1 MANTI
6 GYAKVFQEVLD
17 KVVTQQ
23 LTSGKLEMGAGLYKY
38 NGGKTVAIADIALDG
53 LANYSRSDGY
63 ASGNASLTWTDH
75 TFSQDR
81 GRRFDLDV
89 MDIDESAFVA
99 DASVLLSEFGR
110 TQIAPELDVY
120 RFSSIAKKA
129 YGLGTTNYTSALT
142 VTKTNVFEKLTEDIT
157 KAVDGGFDPAELIAY
172 MPWSIYNLLVN
183 SSDIQKRLDVG
194 TRTDAQGVE
203 TRFYKLN
210 GVELV
215 PVMGNRMKSGYSF
228 GESGFAPVSGAIA
241 INWLIVPKGG
251 AVAIVKHN
259 VTKVIAPEQNQKYDG
274 YSVYARVY
282 HDIFFPKN
290 KAKGII
296 ASFGGTVAAGA
307 FNA

>member
-6 GYAKVFQEVLD
+6 GYAKVFQSVLD
-17 KVVTQQ
+17 AVVVQQ

-38 NGGKTVAIADIALDG
+38 NGGKSIEIADIALSG
-53 LANYSRSDGY
+53 LGNYDRAEGY
-63 ASGNASLTWTDH
+63 ASGNASLTWSSYN
-75 TFSQDR
+75 FRQDR
-81 GRRFDLDV
+81 GRRFDLDYL
-89 MDIDESAFVA
+89 DINESNFVA

-120 RFSSIAKKA
+120 RFSEIAKKA

-142 VTKTNVFEKLTEDIT
+142 VTKSNVFEKLTEDIT
-157 KAVDGGFDPAELIAY
+157 KAVDGGFEPSELIAY
-172 MPWSIYNLLVN
+172 MPWTVYNLLVN

-194 TRTDAQGVE
+194 TRSEADGVE

-215 PVMGNRMKSGYSF
+215 PVMGNRMKSGYTF
-228 GESGFAPVSGAIA
+228 GDNGFAPVSGAIA

>member
-1 MANTI
+1 
-6 GYAKVFQEVLD
+6 
-17 KVVTQQ
+17 
-23 LTSGKLEMGAGLYKY
+23 MGAGLYKY
-38 NGGKTVAIADIALDG
+38 DGGRSIEIADLAVDG
-53 LANYSRSDGY
+53 LANYSRADGY
-63 ASGNASLTWTDH
+63 ASGNASLTWSSYN
-75 TFSQDR
+75 FRQDR
-81 GRRFDLDV
+81 GRRFDLDS
-89 MDIDESAFVA
+89 MDINESAFVA

-120 RFSSIAKKA
+120 RFSEIAKKA

-142 VTKTNVFEKLTEDIT
+142 VTKSNVFEKLTDDIT
-157 KAVDGGFDPAELIAY
+157 KAVDGGFEPSELIAY
-172 MPWSIYNLLVN
+172 MPWSVYNLLVN

-194 TRTDAQGVE
+194 TRSEADGVE

-215 PVMGNRMKSGYSF
+215 PVMGNRMKSGYTF
-228 GESGFAPVSGAIA
+228 GETGFAALSGAIA

-296 ASFGGTVAAGA
+296 ASFSGTAAAGA